1 MKKLIISFFLLL
13 VVFPIQDVL
22 AQYGGNEGSTITF
35 LNQSGEPALVKLRGA
50 TNTEVYVLNNS
61 SKTVGA
67 LGGHHYILVRYG
79 IAPNYTYSQGDSFS
93 VTETATE
100 YSDITITLHK
110 VVYGNYRSQ
119 SLSQED
125 FDSR

>member
-1 MKKLIISFFLLL
+1 MKQLIISFFLLL

-35 LNQSGEPALVKLRGA
+35 SNQSGEPALVKLRGA
-50 TNTEVYVLNNS
+50 TQTEVYVPDNS
-61 SKTVGA
+61 SQTVRA

-79 IAPNYTYSQGDSFS
+79 IGPNYTYSEGDSFS
-93 VTETATE
+93 VTETPTE
-100 YSDITITLHK
+100 YSDITITLHT
-110 VVYGNYRSQ
+110 VVYGNYGSK
-119 SLSQED
+119 SLSQVD